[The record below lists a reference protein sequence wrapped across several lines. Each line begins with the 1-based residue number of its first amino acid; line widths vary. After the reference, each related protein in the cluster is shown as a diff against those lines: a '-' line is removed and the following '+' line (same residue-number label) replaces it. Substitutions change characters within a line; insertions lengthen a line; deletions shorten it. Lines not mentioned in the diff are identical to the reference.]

1 MKRVGYLYERVC
13 SINNLKLADRIASR
27 GKSKQRGVVNHRRQ
41 SESNILKLHESLKN
55 KTYKTSEYHTFT
67 LFDKKEREI
76 HSLPYYPD
84 RIVQHAIMN
93 VLEKTFV
100 ATFVADTY
108 SCIKRRGIHK
118 ALRKVTH
125 ALKDREGTKYCLKL
139 DIKKFYP
146 SVDNEIL
153 KKLLRRKFKDNDLLT
168 LLDDIIN
175 SQKGIPIG
183 NLTSQWFANYYL
195 TPFDH
200 WLKETKRVKYYFRYC
215 DDIVILHHDKEY
227 LHSLRL
233 DIQEYLANNL
243 NLQLKSN
250 WQVFPIES
258 RGLDFVGYKSYHDYI
273 LLRKSI
279 KDNFKYMI
287 RNNFNRASICSYYGW
302 IKHCNGKNLLNTY
315 IE

>member
-273 LLRKSI
+273 LLR
-279 KDNFKYMI
+279 
-287 RNNFNRASICSYYGW
+287 
-302 IKHCNGKNLLNTY
+302 
-315 IE
+315 